1 MERLEE
7 PSQILGFS
15 YIVESHSVGRGQA
28 EETTGFSDALL
39 DANRGQQSC
48 GPHQNLPSL
57 GPDHPE
63 HAQSWELSRVR
74 SS

>member
-1 MERLEE
+1 MHRLEE
-7 PSQILGFS
+7 PSQILGIS
-15 YIVESHSVGRGQA
+15 YIVESHSVGRDQA
-28 EETTGFSDALL
+28 EGATGFSDALV

-57 GPDHPE
+57 RPDHPE
-63 HAQSWELSRVR
+63 HALSRELSRVR

>member
-1 MERLEE
+1 MHRLEE
-7 PSQILGFS
+7 PSQILGVS

-28 EETTGFSDALL
+28 EGTTGFSDALV
-39 DANRGQQSC
+39 DANR

-57 GPDHPE
+57 RPDHPE
-63 HAQSWELSRVR
+63 HALSRELSRVR